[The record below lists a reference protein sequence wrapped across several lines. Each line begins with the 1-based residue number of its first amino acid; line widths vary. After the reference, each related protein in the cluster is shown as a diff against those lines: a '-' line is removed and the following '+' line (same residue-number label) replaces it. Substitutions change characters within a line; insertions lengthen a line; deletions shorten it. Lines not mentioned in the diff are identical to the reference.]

1 MAKKILVVD
10 DQPGIRMLLTD
21 ILENE
26 GYFVVAATTG
36 QQALDEIIS
45 KPYDLVILDYKLP
58 VIDGSQVLKEIE
70 TRGILLPAILISGLA
85 EDIAKEAESYSFVK
99 KVLAKPFN
107 VKDISKI
114 VKTVLKQ
121 PREI

>member
-26 GYFVVAATTG
+26 GYSVSTANTG
-36 QQALDEIIS
+36 KQGLEEINS
-45 KPYDLVILDYKLP
+45 RSYDLVILDYKLP

-70 TRGILLPAILISGLA
+70 TGGIVLPAILISGLA
-85 EDIAKEAESYSFVK
+85 EDITKEAENYSFVK
-99 KVLAKPFN
+99 NVLAKPFN
-107 VKDISKI
+107 VEDISKT
-114 VKTVLKQ
+114 VKSILEA
-121 PREI
+121 PG

>member
-26 GYFVVAATTG
+26 GYLVSTANTG
-36 QQALDEIIS
+36 KQGLEEINS
-45 KPYDLVILDYKLP
+45 RSYDLVILDYKLP

-70 TRGILLPAILISGLA
+70 TGGIVLPAILISGLA
-85 EDIAKEAESYSFVK
+85 EDIAKEAEKYSFVK
-99 KVLAKPFN
+99 NVLAKPFN
-107 VKDISKI
+107 VEDISKT
-114 VKTVLKQ
+114 VKSILESPV
-121 PREI
+121 